1 MTQTVTV
8 ETSDYVT
15 TIIESLMRIA
25 HRGAFLVG
33 TYLTKIGAVPKSLK
47 RRQPVSPP
55 IEMALGLAAIL
66 QIWLWERAGLRPYL
80 HVVDLPTA
88 QEAMADFWKADSKDQ
103 AEYLRSKSGS
113 RLLKQVVGA
122 FLSHCA
128 LSAPEELGVDIAI
141 DGPMDESMLE
151 AFADFVWQH
160 RHLVTLKD

>member
-1 MTQTVTV
+1 MTQAATV
-8 ETSDYVT
+8 EVSEYVT
-15 TIIESLMRIA
+15 TVIESVMRVA

-33 TYLTKIGAVPKSLK
+33 AYLTKIGAVPKSLK

-88 QEAMADFWKADSKDQ
+88 QVAMTDFWKADSEGQ

-113 RLLKQVVGA
+113 HLLKQVVGT

-128 LSAPEELGVDIAI
+128 LSAPEELGVDIVIA
-141 DGPMDESMLE
+141 GSLDESLLE

-160 RHLVTLKD
+160 RRLVTLED